1 MWGGRMFMRAGVVL
15 SRLEQEEDGCGF
27 VVTAVDEV
35 AGARGRAMV
44 LISGVEQRGG
54 SHFNV
59 FLVRAPRG
67 KARPCVCGLL
77 PSSPLALAQSPP
89 PHAPPP
95 PFLPGLLG
103 GSQGRARSGSWGG

>member
-1 MWGGRMFMRAGVVL
+1 MWGGRMFGRPSVVV
-15 SRLEQEEDGCGF
+15 SRLEQAEDGCSL

-67 KARPCVCGLL
+67 QARPCVCGLL
-77 PSSPLALAQSPP
+77 PSSPLALAPSPTTPFP
-89 PHAPPP
+89 PGRP
-95 PFLPGLLG
+95 G

>member
-1 MWGGRMFMRAGVVL
+1 VWGGRMFKRASVVV
-15 SRLEQEEDGCGF
+15 SRLEQAEDGCSL

-67 KARPCVCGLL
+67 KARPCVCAFLL
-77 PSSPLALAQSPP
+77 SSPLALAQSLT
-89 PHAPPP
+89 PHAPP
-95 PFLPGLLG
+95 PFLPGRPG

>member
-1 MWGGRMFMRAGVVL
+1 MWGGRMFKRASVVV
-15 SRLEQEEDGCGF
+15 SRLEQAEDGCGL

-77 PSSPLALAQSPP
+77 PSRSRAIAHPARPP
-89 PHAPPP
+89 PLLAWPP
-95 PFLPGLLG
+95 G